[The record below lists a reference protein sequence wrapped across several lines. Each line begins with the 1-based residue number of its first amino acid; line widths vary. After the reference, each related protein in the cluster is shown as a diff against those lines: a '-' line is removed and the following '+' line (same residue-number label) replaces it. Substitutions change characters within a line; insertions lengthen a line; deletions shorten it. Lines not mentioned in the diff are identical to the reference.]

1 MSLGD
6 ICETFQDQV
15 DALNPGDGSHAGRL
29 TQMVRKLARDVVE
42 HLGDHHLG
50 EIPAVLQRI
59 SELMAALA
67 AEAEDADDRLGRYR
81 RQQALLSLL
90 VLCGAIRA
98 YHAGTHAQRR
108 AMVDALRG
116 QVADALAGLVEAED

>member
-1 MSLGD
+1 VTLPEL
-6 ICETFQDQV
+6 CEAFQDQV
-15 DALNPGDGSHAGRL
+15 EALDPGDGSHAARL
-29 TQMVRKLARDVVE
+29 AQMVKKLARDAAE
-42 HLGDHHLG
+42 HFGDHHLG
-50 EIPAVLQRI
+50 EIPAVLQRCQ
-59 SELMAALA
+59 ELVAALA